1 MKEKRPYKHILKNL
15 FHEQATELI
24 PLLLP
29 QYQVTL
35 AFEIEIPDL
44 KTTEIASNLDE
55 VPDDAPLALPKET
68 TQGIVDMVLPGAQIT
83 GVIQTEW
90 IEHTGNF
97 ERAYR
102 ARSNEIDLPTYVLI
116 EVQTEREDK
125 DLPLRFLRN
134 YARMT
139 IHVSDDFMNGF
150 GAVKDDELEDYDED
164 DELED
169 DESEDDEL
177 EDGDAEGEGLVDDE
191 SEDDYSFE
199 GKKERP
205 RGTVITRESRGF
217 DVYPAVLCPFPQ
229 HVPPPVREMFQGE
242 AILEFNFRVIRL
254 WEKDA
259 REFLNKHATPIYYL
273 LPVMKNADAGLLG
286 LAIQELAQRFQGDE
300 TDLGRHLT
308 GMHMMLQESELLLD
322 EEKLK
327 AQEHL
332 KPYAHLIKHDP
343 DDE

>member
-44 KTTEIASNLDE
+44 KTTEIASSLDE
-55 VPDDAPLALPKET
+55 IPDDAPLTLPKET

-102 ARSNEIDLPTYVLI
+102 ARSDEIDLPTYVLI

-125 DLPLRFLRN
+125 DLPLHFLRN

-139 IHVSDDFMNGF
+139 IHVSDDFMDGF
-150 GAVKDDELEDYDED
+150 GSVKAEELEDYDEV
-164 DELED
+164 
-169 DESEDDEL
+169 EDDEL
-177 EDGDAEGEGLVDDE
+177 EDAVEDDE
-191 SEDDYSFE
+191 LDDDSKDDYSFE
-199 GKKERP
+199 RKKERP

-229 HVPPPVREMFQGE
+229 HVPPPVREMFQGKV
-242 AILEFNFRVIRL
+242 ILEFNFRVIRL

-259 REFLNKHATPIYYL
+259 REFLNAHATPIYYL

-286 LAIQELAQRFQGDE
+286 LAIQELAQRFQSDE
-300 TDLGRHLT
+300 TELGRHLT
-308 GMHMMLQESELLLD
+308 GMHMMLQESELLSD

-343 DDE
+343 EDE